1 MAFTRPLIPHTSHC
15 TQRIGEGKMRVRIRL
30 SYFPQE
36 EKGIHGNLL
45 IYFGIHVSQLYGRTE
60 KERKK
65 IFSVNGEYCKLDDCI
80 RKKISKNPAFLLSL
94 GQMWHWFENSY
105 QIICPNWRRTSPT
118 FFAMPWGIPY
128 LCVWYDADH
137 NPLFARKG
145 LGRFR
150 MRIFDTCSLAI
161 N

>member
-94 GQMWHWFENSY
+94 GQSIRLILPNLHSLPLVLNPLCQFFLSLGQMWHWFENSY
-105 QIICPNWRRTSPT
+105 QIICPN
-118 FFAMPWGIPY
+118 
-128 LCVWYDADH
+128 
-137 NPLFARKG
+137 
-145 LGRFR
+145 
-150 MRIFDTCSLAI
+150 
-161 N
+161 